1 MLSNQT
7 RIAIDLDV
15 EAISTLIL
23 AGSADGTGV
32 QGSLDELNEWRLRNA
47 AVSLIRRRIS
57 DERTLLLVSEVAS
70 GHESV
75 GLLGTGYATISTDV
89 DAYIGGVACSVRGQ
103 GVGFSIVNGLVNW
116 LGQKNITLIEMTIA
130 VHNREMQGLA
140 TKIGF
145 TKESEFTEDRFYKTG
160 YFGNWFLRL

>member
-1 MLSNQT
+1 
-7 RIAIDLDV
+7 
-15 EAISTLIL
+15 
-23 AGSADGTGV
+23 
-32 QGSLDELNEWRLRNA
+32 
-47 AVSLIRRRIS
+47 
-57 DERTLLLVSEVAS
+57 
-70 GHESV
+70 V